1 MHRMGRYRAL
11 LTLALAAVLVVTAAG
26 PAAAAPCPERCACP
40 MMAKQVRAMPC
51 HAGTGLAAPM
61 DCCRPKAVPP
71 TPAPTVAAP
80 ASVELATI
88 TVSSWVPP
96 PPPPEAIAASA
107 ARCANEHQLGL
118 YTLHSI
124 WRI

>member
-1 MHRMGRYRAL
+1 MTPMGRSRAL
-11 LTLALAAVLVVTAAG
+11 VTLALAAVLVVTTAG
-26 PAAAAPCPERCACP
+26 PGAAAPCPERCACP
-40 MMAKQVRAMPC
+40 MMAKVVRATPC
-51 HAGTGLAAPM
+51 HAGSGLAAPM
-61 DCCRPKAVPP
+61 DCCRPKAAPP

-88 TVSSWVPP
+88 TMSGPVPP
-96 PPPPEAIAASA
+96 PPPPAAIAVSA